1 MVRIMKPFEIFK
13 TGTHTSNKG
22 TTLSFS
28 DADLADIAQSYDA
41 ANHQAPIVVGH
52 PKQDAPA
59 YGWVK
64 SLAVRDGR
72 LVAEPEHIDGAFS
85 ELVTKGRFK
94 KVSAALYAPNQVG
107 NPTPGKYHLRHVGFL
122 GAEPPAVKGLK
133 PIEFAA
139 ESEYLTFA
147 EIEFAEWRSVWTI
160 ESVAKLFRGIRD
172 YFIETA
178 DLETADRIVPQW
190 EVDQLVQ
197 GAADM
202 RAELRSEE
210 ARPFFSETAP
220 KEADMTTAAQVAAS
234 QGADIDRRLA
244 ELQAREDDVKKREI
258 EFAEGARKA
267 RQDEDATFVSSIV
280 KEGRLPIGLQATAT
294 ALFSELDGETL
305 TFSEG
310 DQTTNTTPREAF
322 RDLLQKLPVPVS
334 TGEHATGDGPDFS
347 DPAHVQVAIET
358 EIREAKAKGETLSP
372 AAAAM
377 RLQARR

>member
-13 TGTHTSNKG
+13 TGKHTSSKG

-28 DADLADIAQSYDA
+28 DTDLADIAQSYDA

-64 SLAVRDGR
+64 SLSVRDGR
-72 LVAEPEHIDGAFS
+72 LVAEPEQIDGAFS

-94 KVSAALYAPNQVG
+94 KVSAALYAPDQIG

-133 PIEFAA
+133 AIEFAA
-139 ESEYLTFA
+139 EDDYLTFA
-147 EIEFAEWRSVWTI
+147 EIEFAEWRTVWTI

-172 YFIETA
+172 YFIESA

-190 EVDQLVQ
+190 EVDQLTQ
-197 GAADM
+197 SAADM
-202 RAELRSEE
+202 RAELRTEE

-220 KEADMTTAAQVAAS
+220 KDTDMTTAAQAAAA
-234 QGADIDRRLA
+234 QADIDRRLA
-244 ELQAREDDVKKREI
+244 ELQTREDDQKKRET
-258 EFAEGARKA
+258 EFAEIARKS
-267 RQDEDATFVSSIV
+267 RQDEDATFVSAIV
-280 KEGRLPIGLQATAT
+280 NEGRLPIGLQATAT

-310 DQTTNTTPREAF
+310 DQTTNTTPRQAF

-358 EIREAKAKGETLSP
+358 EIREAKAKGETISP